1 MKISLSSIKKIVKD
15 LYSIEGTFSVLP
27 GEIDFNYKLETN
39 EGLSFVLKIAP
50 SNCNIE
56 YLEFQQN
63 ILQYLNQQSTQKE
76 LPKVVLD
83 NEGKEISFF
92 IDQNGDLRAVRLL
105 SWVYGRIWSTVNP
118 KTDYLRHSMGEKAG
132 SLTKDLQNYEHHKA
146 HRFFEWD
153 IAGAEWTREHLCLF
167 NKEQASL
174 MIYFLDIFSSLK
186 PLYNNLRKS
195 IVHNDVNDNNC
206 IVSKDLEHPSVDA
219 IIDFGDAIYT
229 QTIND
234 LAICC
239 SYAIMHENDPLIA
252 ALPIV
257 QGYHSVFPLEEEE
270 LSLLYSCIAMRLI
283 ISVTKSALNKILEPE
298 NEYLSISEKPAW

>member
-1 MKISLSSIKKIVKD
+1 
-15 LYSIEGTFSVLP
+15 
-27 GEIDFNYKLETN
+27 
-39 EGLSFVLKIAP
+39 
-50 SNCNIE
+50 
-56 YLEFQQN
+56 
-63 ILQYLNQQSTQKE
+63 
-76 LPKVVLD
+76 
-83 NEGKEISFF
+83 
-92 IDQNGDLRAVRLL
+92 
-105 SWVYGRIWSTVNP
+105 
-118 KTDYLRHSMGEKAG
+118 MGEKAG

-153 IAGAEWTREHLCLF
+153 IAGAEWTREYLYLF

-174 MIYFLDIFSSLK
+174 LIYFLDTFSSLK

-206 IVSKDLEHPSVDA
+206 IVSKDLENPSIIA

-239 SYAIMHENDPLIA
+239 SYAIMHEIDPLIA

-257 QGYHSVFPLEEEE
+257 QGYHSVFPLKEEE

-283 ISVTKSALNKILEPE
+283 ISVTKSALNKIIEPE
-298 NEYLSISEKPAW
+298 NELSLIHI